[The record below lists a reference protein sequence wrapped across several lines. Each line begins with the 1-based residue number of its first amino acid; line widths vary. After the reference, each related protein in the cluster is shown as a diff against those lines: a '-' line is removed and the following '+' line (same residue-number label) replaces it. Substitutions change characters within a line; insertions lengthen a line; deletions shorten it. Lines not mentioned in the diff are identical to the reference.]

1 MVIFGIKGI
10 IKMVHLNH
18 IINRI
23 KEINPNIK
31 FLGSFDENN
40 RRTGYW
46 EEYHDNGDVY
56 SKGNYLNGKR
66 DGYWEEY
73 WSNGNLSSKG
83 NYKNN
88 KSHGYWDFYHF
99 NGDLMCIWNYKN
111 GRINGFK

>member
-1 MVIFGIKGI
+1 MK
-10 IKMVHLNH
+10 LNN

-23 KEINPNIK
+23 KSINPNIK
-31 FLGSFDENN
+31 FVGEFDENN
-40 RRTGYW
+40 QKTGYW
-46 EEYHDNGDVY
+46 EEYYSNGNLRR
-56 SKGNYLNGKR
+56 KGNYLNGKR

-73 WSNGNLSSKG
+73 WFNGNLSSKG

-111 GRINGFK
+111 GRINGFKKHNKSDKIN